1 MITIQGFAKLCGCN
15 TQTLRYYDRI
25 GLLAPAKVDE
35 WTGYRYYEEDQAM
48 RFVKIKNLQQAD
60 FSIEE
65 IRPLLEENEDRLA
78 EAFER
83 KIEEQQQKLE
93 RIRKIQRSY
102 LKETMDMQNMIR
114 TITDF
119 VEGRMGDPKLW
130 KEFGLDDAQDEGS
143 LRGKA
148 GQAALKK
155 AFAQVKAAWPDQCR
169 AVEESLSAL
178 TDLEK
183 AGSTDLDALSRLSGH
198 MLGACFVWREDAF
211 APYLRE
217 MGDALG
223 RFIYL
228 MDAYEDYDAD
238 EKHHRF
244 NPLKILHAQPD
255 YEERMEEILT
265 LEMSRCARAFECLPI
280 QQDAGLI
287 RNVLY
292 SGVWGGYARLR
303 EKRKEK
309 QR

>member
-130 KEFGLDDAQDEGS
+130 KEFGLDDAQETEISARVHEMLADWLTEIRNASGEI
-143 LRGKA
+143 
-148 GQAALKK
+148 
-155 AFAQVKAAWPDQCR
+155 AQSMAR
-169 AVEESLSAL
+169 EEANVMK
-178 TDLEK
+178 T
-183 AGSTDLDALSRLSGH
+183 
-198 MLGACFVWREDAF
+198 V
-211 APYLRE
+211 
-217 MGDALG
+217 
-223 RFIYL
+223 
-228 MDAYEDYDAD
+228 MDAMTNNNPEGKDLIMAAAKDDNQAMGNEIPADA
-238 EKHHRF
+238 EKVFERSGWEHISDW
-244 NPLKILHAQPD
+244 LVEVPD
-255 YEERMEEILT
+255 LSDGKQNFFEFKVRDDSPVNDGGFPT
-265 LEMSRCARAFECLPI
+265 LALAVMAAKFGAMNGGMTCN
-280 QQDAGLI
+280 AGRSSDGI
-287 RNVLY
+287 NYFTLY
-292 SGVWGGYARLR
+292 
-303 EKRKEK
+303 RK
-309 QR
+309 

>member
-130 KEFGLDDAQDEGS
+130 KEFGLDDAQETEISARVHEMLADWLTEIRNASGEI
-143 LRGKA
+143 
-148 GQAALKK
+148 
-155 AFAQVKAAWPDQCR
+155 AQSMAR
-169 AVEESLSAL
+169 EEANVMK
-178 TDLEK
+178 T
-183 AGSTDLDALSRLSGH
+183 
-198 MLGACFVWREDAF
+198 V
-211 APYLRE
+211 
-217 MGDALG
+217 
-223 RFIYL
+223 
-228 MDAYEDYDAD
+228 MDAMTNN
-238 EKHHRF
+238 
-244 NPLKILHAQPD
+244 NPEGKDLIMAAAKDDNQA
-255 YEERMEEILT
+255 MGNEIPA
-265 LEMSRCARAFECLPI
+265 E
-280 QQDAGLI
+280 
-287 RNVLY
+287 V
-292 SGVWGGYARLR
+292 
-303 EKRKEK
+303 
-309 QR
+309 

>member
-48 RFVKIKNLQQAD
+48 RFLKIKNLQQAD

-102 LKETMDMQNMIR
+102 LKETKDMQNMIR

-130 KEFGLDDAQDEGS
+130 KEFGLDDAQETEISARVHEMLADWLTEIRNASGEI
-143 LRGKA
+143 
-148 GQAALKK
+148 
-155 AFAQVKAAWPDQCR
+155 AQSMAR
-169 AVEESLSAL
+169 EEANVMK
-178 TDLEK
+178 T
-183 AGSTDLDALSRLSGH
+183 
-198 MLGACFVWREDAF
+198 V
-211 APYLRE
+211 
-217 MGDALG
+217 
-223 RFIYL
+223 
-228 MDAYEDYDAD
+228 MDAMTNNNPEGKDLIMAAAKDDNQAMGNEIPADA
-238 EKHHRF
+238 EKVFERSGWEHISDW
-244 NPLKILHAQPD
+244 LAEVPD
-255 YEERMEEILT
+255 LGDGKQNF
-265 LEMSRCARAFECLPI
+265 FEFKVRDDSPVN
-280 QQDAGLI
+280 DAGFPTLALAVMAAKYNAMNGGMTC
-287 RNVLY
+287 NVGRSDDGINHFTLY
-292 SGVWGGYARLR
+292 
-303 EKRKEK
+303 RK
-309 QR
+309 

>member
-83 KIEEQQQKLE
+83 KIDEQQQKLE

-119 VEGRMGDPKLW
+119 VEGRMADPRLW
-130 KEFGLDDAQDEGS
+130 KEFGLDDAQETEINAKVHEMLADWLTEIRNASGEMAQSMAKEQANVMKNVVDELVSGN
-143 LRGKA
+143 
-148 GQAALKK
+148 
-155 AFAQVKAAWPDQCR
+155 PDQKDVLM
-169 AVEESLSAL
+169 AVSKDDNTMENAIPADAEKVFERSGWAHISDWLAEVPDLGDGKQNFFEFKVCDDSPAADAAFPTLAL
-178 TDLEK
+178 AVMAVKYGAMNGGMTCNV
-183 AGSTDLDALSRLSGH
+183 GRSTDGINH
-198 MLGACFVWREDAF
+198 F
-211 APYLRE
+211 
-217 MGDALG
+217 
-223 RFIYL
+223 
-228 MDAYEDYDAD
+228 
-238 EKHHRF
+238 
-244 NPLKILHAQPD
+244 
-255 YEERMEEILT
+255 T
-265 LEMSRCARAFECLPI
+265 L
-280 QQDAGLI
+280 
-287 RNVLY
+287 Y
-292 SGVWGGYARLR
+292 
-303 EKRKEK
+303 RK
-309 QR
+309 